1 MTDQSANAK
10 PEPPIV
16 GSEIQGAVARACGL
30 AVAGLGLLVLFAWAT
45 GVEPLKILLPGLA
58 SMKANTAI
66 CFLLGGL
73 GLLAIRHKRIR
84 LACGALM
91 GAIALLSLS
100 EDFFGWQAGIDELL
114 FRDLGDSHALHPG
127 RMSPMTGLCFTAVS
141 LSLLF
146 HGACSR
152 AARAVTLALTMFVG
166 SVGFLALI
174 GYAFNIQALY
184 RVHGFSSVALHTAAS
199 FLVIGLGLLAARKDG
214 PAVLMTS
221 SGPGGQFVR
230 RLLPAVILIP
240 PLLGWIKL
248 IGEQAGW
255 YPVDFGSSL
264 VVCAYVII
272 FGFLLWTTG
281 RRLDSLERN
290 RQEAADALKES
301 ETRFLT
307 MVNTM
312 PQLAWIAQPDGHIVW
327 YNQRWYAYTGTTPEQ
342 MKGWGWQKVNDPI
355 ELPKVLD
362 RWKASIATGEPFD
375 MTFPLRGG
383 DGSFRLFLTRVIPL
397 KDAANRVVQWFGTNT
412 DVDES
417 KRAEQALRNSED
429 RFRTMFE
436 QAPLGIALIDSR
448 TGRFLQSNPKH
459 SEIVGRS
466 RPELLTLDFM
476 SITHPDDLQEDLE
489 LRAKLLAGE
498 IRTVRREKRYLHGN
512 GSIVW
517 VSLTVVAMRSEGEEA
532 MCFMSMV
539 EDITE
544 RKQAQEALVQAKA
557 AAESA
562 NHAKDQFLAVLSHE
576 LRTPL
581 MPVLATVTAMEGD
594 EGLPPAVQEEV
605 AVIRRNVEMEARII
619 DDLLDV
625 TRISRGKVE
634 LHREMVDAHA
644 CLRETLEICQAE
656 IEAKRLQVSMDLN
669 ASLFGVWAD
678 PTRLRQVFWNLLSNA
693 VKFTPPQGRIILR
706 TSNHGDRLKI
716 QIADNGIGIDP
727 EVLPRIF
734 GAFEQGERSRSR
746 QFGGLGLGL
755 SIVKTIV
762 EMHGGQIGAFSGGV
776 NQGATFTV
784 DLSSIPVCIAPGSE
798 GPEQPPAASGHT
810 RKILLVDDHAD
821 TLRTMACILKKWGYT
836 VKTADSVK
844 SALERA
850 ATESFDIL
858 VSDIG
863 LPDGSGLQIMR
874 EVRERHGIRGC
885 AISGYGMDEDLRE
898 SREAGFDAHL
908 VKPVNFQELR
918 SVLQRL
924 ALEAP

>member
-1 MTDQSANAK
+1 MSKQSASAK
-10 PEPPIV
+10 PEPKIV
-16 GSEIQGAVARACGL
+16 GPEIQGTVARACGL
-30 AVAGLGLLVLFAWAT
+30 AVAGLGLLVLFGWAT
-45 GVEPLKILLPGLA
+45 GVESLKNLLPGLA

-66 CFLLGGL
+66 CFVLGGV
-73 GLLAIRHKRIR
+73 GLLANRHKWGR
-84 LACGALM
+84 LVCGALM
-91 GAIALLSLS
+91 GAIALVSLS
-100 EDFFGWQAGIDELL
+100 EDFFGWQAGIDEFL
-114 FRDLGDSHALHPG
+114 FRDFGDSHALPG
-127 RMSPMTGLCFTAVS
+127 RMSPMTGICFAAVS

-146 HGACSR
+146 HGAWSR
-152 AARAVTLALTMFVG
+152 AARTMTLALTMFVAA
-166 SVGFLALI
+166 VGFLALI
-174 GYAFNIQALY
+174 GYAYNIQALY
-184 RVHGFSSVALHTAAS
+184 SVRGFSSVALHTAAS
-199 FLVIGLGLLAARKDG
+199 FLVISLGLLAARRDG
-214 PAVLMTS
+214 PAALMTS
-221 SGPGGQFVR
+221 PGPGGQFFR
-230 RLLPAVILIP
+230 RLLPAVILLP
-240 PLLGWIKL
+240 PFLGWIKL
-248 IGEQAGW
+248 IGEHAGW
-255 YPVDFGSSL
+255 YPADFGSSL
-264 VVCAYVII
+264 IVCAYVVI

-290 RQEAADALKES
+290 RQDAAAALKES

-312 PQLAWIAQPDGHIVW
+312 PQLAWIAQPDGHLVW
-327 YNQRWYAYTGTTPEQ
+327 YNQRWYEYTGTTPEQ
-342 MKGWGWQKVNDPI
+342 MEGWGWQSVHDPNQ
-355 ELPKVLD
+355 LPKILA

-375 MTFPLRGG
+375 MTLPLRGA
-383 DGSFRLFLTRVIPL
+383 DGIFRLFLTRVIPL

-412 DVDES
+412 DVDEL
-417 KRAEQALRNSED
+417 KRAEQALRNSEE
-429 RFRTMFE
+429 RFRTIFE
-436 QAPLGIALIDSR
+436 QAPLGIALIDSK

-466 RPELLTLDFM
+466 HSELLTLDFM
-476 SITHPDDLQEDLE
+476 SIIHSDDLQAGIESRE
-489 LRAKLLAGE
+489 KLRSGE
-498 IRTVRREKRYLHGN
+498 ARSVRMEKRYLHGN

-517 VSLTVVAMRSEGEEA
+517 VSLTVVAMRSDGEEHA
-532 MCFMSMV
+532 CDMTMV

-562 NHAKDQFLAVLSHE
+562 NRAKDQFLAVLSHE

-594 EGLPPAVQEEV
+594 EGLPPAVLEEV

-619 DDLLDV
+619 DDLLDI

-644 CLRETLEICQAE
+644 CLRDTLEICQAE

-669 ASLFGVWAD
+669 ASLYGVWAD

-693 VKFTPPQGRIILR
+693 VKFTPPQGQIILR
-706 TSNHGDRLKI
+706 TSNRGDRLQI
-716 QIADNGIGIDP
+716 QVADDGIGIDP
-727 EVLPRIF
+727 ELLPRIF
-734 GAFEQGERSRSR
+734 GAFEQGERGRSR

-762 EMHGGQIGAFSGGV
+762 EMHGGQIAVFSGGV
-776 NQGATFTV
+776 NQGATFTL
-784 DLSSIPVCIAPGSE
+784 DLSAIPVSIVPGSE
-798 GPEQPPAASGHT
+798 DPEHPPTAAGHT

-821 TLRTMACILKKWGYT
+821 TLRTMAGILKKWGYI
-836 VKTADSVK
+836 VETADCVRT
-844 SALERA
+844 ALERVA
-850 ATESFDIL
+850 RESFDIL

-885 AISGYGMDEDLRE
+885 ALSGYGMDEDLRE

-918 SVLQRL
+918 SVLHRL
-924 ALEAP
+924 TLDAA